1 MPPSFAIARGSA
13 ADLDALEPLWVAVH
27 HRHAESMPELR
38 PYVTD
43 DETWAAR
50 RALYAELLAKPDTVL
65 LLAHTGSALVGY
77 GLAHVMAAPDTW
89 LADTWVTG
97 ARVGEIES
105 LSVLPDLRGAGIG
118 TALLDGLERALADDG
133 VTDLVLGVL
142 PGNDAARRLYE
153 RRGYRPTWLYLSR
166 LSGRG

>member
-1 MPPSFAIARGSA
+1 MPPSFDIARGSA

-27 HRHAESMPELR
+27 HRHVESMPELR

-43 DETWAAR
+43 AETWAAS
-50 RALYAELLAKPDTVL
+50 RAMYVELLARPDTVL
-65 LLAHTGSALVGY
+65 LLAHADGALVGY
-77 GLAHVMAAPDTW
+77 GLAHVMEAGDTW

-97 ARVGEIES
+97 RRVGEIES

-118 TALLDGLERALADDG
+118 SALLHGLERALADDG

-153 RRGYRPTWLYLSR
+153 RRGYRPTFLYLSR
-166 LSGRG
+166 LAGRG

>member
-1 MPPSFAIARGSA
+1 MPPSFDIARGSA

-27 HRHAESMPELR
+27 HRHVESMPELR

-43 DETWAAR
+43 AETWAAS
-50 RALYAELLAKPDTVL
+50 RAMYVELLARPDTVL
-65 LLAHTGSALVGY
+65 LLAHADGALVGY
-77 GLAHVMAAPDTW
+77 GLAHVMEAGETW

-97 ARVGEIES
+97 RRVGEIES

-118 TALLDGLERALADDG
+118 SALLDGLERALANDG

-153 RRGYRPTWLYLSR
+153 RRGYRPTFLYLSR
-166 LSGRG
+166 LAGRG

>member
-1 MPPSFAIARGSA
+1 MRGSA
-13 ADLDALEPLWVAVH
+13 ADVDALEPLWVAVH

-43 DETWAAR
+43 AETWAAR
-50 RALYAELLAKPDTVL
+50 RALYAELLDKPDTVL
-65 LLAHTGSALVGY
+65 LLAHAGGALVGY
-77 GLAHVMAAPDTW
+77 GLAHVMVAGDTW

-97 ARVGEIES
+97 GRVGEIES
-105 LSVLPDLRGAGIG
+105 LSVRPDLRGAGIG

-166 LSGRG
+166 LGGPG

>member
-1 MPPSFAIARGSA
+1 MPPSFDIARGSA

-27 HRHAESMPELR
+27 HRHVESMPELR

-43 DETWAAR
+43 AETWAAS
-50 RALYAELLAKPDTVL
+50 RAMYVELLARPDTVL
-65 LLAHTGSALVGY
+65 LLAHADGALVGY
-77 GLAHVMAAPDTW
+77 GLAHVMEAGETW

-97 ARVGEIES
+97 RRVGEIES

-118 TALLDGLERALADDG
+118 SALLDGLERALADDG

-153 RRGYRPTWLYLSR
+153 RRGYRPTFLYLSR
-166 LSGRG
+166 LAGRG

>member
-1 MPPSFAIARGSA
+1 MPPSFDIARGSA

-43 DETWAAR
+43 AETWAAS
-50 RALYAELLAKPDTVL
+50 RAMYVELLARPDTVL
-65 LLAHTGSALVGY
+65 LLAYADGALVGY
-77 GLAHVMAAPDTW
+77 GLAHVMEVGDTW

-97 ARVGEIES
+97 RRVGEIES

-118 TALLDGLERALADDG
+118 SALLDGLERALADDG

-153 RRGYRPTWLYLSR
+153 RRGFRPTFLYLSR
-166 LSGRG
+166 LAGRG

>member
-1 MPPSFAIARGSA
+1 MPPSFDIARGSA

-43 DETWAAR
+43 AETWAAS
-50 RALYAELLAKPDTVL
+50 RAMYVELLARPDTVL
-65 LLAHTGSALVGY
+65 LLAHADGALVGY
-77 GLAHVMAAPDTW
+77 GLAHVMEAGETW

-97 ARVGEIES
+97 RRVGEIES

-118 TALLDGLERALADDG
+118 SALLDGLERALADDG
-133 VTDLVLGVL
+133 VTDLVLSSGSCRATTPPAASTSGV
-142 PGNDAARRLYE
+142 D
-153 RRGYRPTWLYLSR
+153 TFLYLSR
-166 LSGRG
+166 LAGRG